1 MCADGGNEDHRV
13 VGVAERSTCRKVV
26 RSRARRRRHAN
37 TVSLHS
43 REMLVVSEQLD
54 GRHCRVWAPVYDHL
68 VQDVMCTIGVV
79 GMVVVDFL
87 PDQFFDQIA
96 ALAVPLLGSHD
107 GSFEAETQAD
117 GDTVREGGR

>member
-1 MCADGGNEDHRV
+1 
-13 VGVAERSTCRKVV
+13 
-26 RSRARRRRHAN
+26 
-37 TVSLHS
+37 
-43 REMLVVSEQLD
+43 MLVVSKQLD
-54 GRHCRVWAPVYDHL
+54 RRHSRVWAPVYDHL
-68 VQDVMCTIGVV
+68 VQNVMCTIGVV